1 MTNITINTKNNTLV
15 ITKKFEKAASK
26 FGSPEY
32 KELKEARADFP
43 NFKVVVRT
51 VKQKKETYKG
61 LTYEY
66 METYIKKYE
75 PKETREAVLKEFE
88 DKLFISEC
96 HSKGRRYPAIKKW
109 FLEKYPEVAKFGM
122 PNSNMPTEESQDEE
136 TNINAE
142 PEFQKAS

>member
-15 ITKKFEKAASK
+15 ITKKFEKAASR
-26 FGSPEY
+26 FGTPEY

-66 METYIKKYE
+66 MEKYISRHDKDGQIMEEFKIMRGLTEDSMKKGSYVE
-75 PKETREAVLKEFE
+75 
-88 DKLFISEC
+88 
-96 HSKGRRYPAIKKW
+96 IKKW
-109 FLEKYPEVAKFGM
+109 FLGIYEEFEKFHE
-122 PNSNMPTEESQDEE
+122 DRE
-136 TNINAE
+136 T
-142 PEFQKAS
+142 KAIELALVK

>member
-15 ITKKFEKAASK
+15 ITKNFEKAASR
-26 FGSPEY
+26 FGTPEY

-66 METYIKKYE
+66 MEKYIEKHDENGTIMEEYKMLRGKSDDGMEALAVSCSYAEMKEWFFATFPAVVEFHKK
-75 PKETREAVLKEFE
+75 REAVLN
-88 DKLFISEC
+88 
-96 HSKGRRYPAIKKW
+96 RVNVKK
-109 FLEKYPEVAKFGM
+109 A
-122 PNSNMPTEESQDEE
+122 
-136 TNINAE
+136 A
-142 PEFQKAS
+142 

>member
-66 METYIKKYE
+66 M
-75 PKETREAVLKEFE
+75 
-88 DKLFISEC
+88 
-96 HSKGRRYPAIKKW
+96 
-109 FLEKYPEVAKFGM
+109 
-122 PNSNMPTEESQDEE
+122 
-136 TNINAE
+136 
-142 PEFQKAS
+142 

>member
-32 KELKEARADFP
+32 RELKEARADFP

-66 METYIKKYE
+66 MEKYIKGHDNGGKIME
-75 PKETREAVLKEFE
+75 EFKIMTGQTE
-88 DKLFISEC
+88 ESMK
-96 HSKGRRYPAIKKW
+96 KGSYIEVKKW
-109 FLEKYPEVAKFGM
+109 FLEIYEEFEKFH
-122 PNSNMPTEESQDEE
+122 EDREL
-136 TNINAE
+136 
-142 PEFQKAS
+142 KANELKLALVK

>member
-43 NFKVVVRT
+43 NFKVVART

-66 METYIKKYE
+66 MEKYISRHDKDGQIMEEFKIMTGQTDDSMKKGSYIE
-75 PKETREAVLKEFE
+75 V
-88 DKLFISEC
+88 
-96 HSKGRRYPAIKKW
+96 KKW
-109 FLEKYPEVAKFGM
+109 FLSIYPEFDSFHKDREEMAEANKKARLALVASK
-122 PNSNMPTEESQDEE
+122 
-136 TNINAE
+136 
-142 PEFQKAS
+142 

>member
-32 KELKEARADFP
+32 RELKEARADFP

-66 METYIKKYE
+66 MENYIMVHDTEKKEHMTEYRILRGLDDDLAE
-75 PKETREAVLKEFE
+75 SFSYNEIKAWFFSTFPEIAEFHKKREAIMNKVYGNTNL
-88 DKLFISEC
+88 
-96 HSKGRRYPAIKKW
+96 PA
-109 FLEKYPEVAKFGM
+109 VA
-122 PNSNMPTEESQDEE
+122 
-136 TNINAE
+136 
-142 PEFQKAS
+142 